1 MVSSTVTKTVR
12 IPHGLHARLVHRAR
26 ASHQDFSTVL
36 RDTALRGLGEDE
48 GIDMAAALAGVVGK
62 YAGDGTSQ
70 GERMKRYGRPRAG

>member
-1 MVSSTVTKTVR
+1 M
-12 IPHGLHARLVHRAR
+12 
-26 ASHQDFSTVL
+26 L

-62 YAGDGTSQ
+62 YAGDGASQ